1 MPRYTRLGAYDEVVL
16 TLSQTDYDVG
26 DVIGDIQTIPRG
38 NDRAS
43 VILQNVV
50 VIDKSNLMPGLDIFL
65 FVDQPTL
72 VGSDNA
78 PFNLSASEIAKC
90 PGVVHVRRCDY
101 SQSSSNA
108 VATRRRLELGL
119 RTVNY
124 NVYAVAVLTRAM
136 LMPFPVDA
144 LTLRYHFE
152 LERV

>member
-1 MPRYTRLGAYDEVVL
+1 MPRYTRLGAYDEVAL
-16 TLSQTDYDVG
+16 TLSQSDYDVG
-26 DVIGDIQTIPRG
+26 DVIGGVQTIPRG

-43 VILQNVV
+43 VILQNLVV
-50 VIDKSNLMPGLDIFL
+50 VDTSNLMPGLDIFL
-65 FVDQPTL
+65 FVSQPSL
-72 VGSDNA
+72 LAVDNE
-78 PFNLSASEIAKC
+78 PFDLSAAEIAKC

-101 SQSSSNA
+101 SSSMSNS

-119 RTVNY
+119 RTVGY
-124 NVYAVAVLTRAM
+124 NVYAVAVLTRAL

>member
-1 MPRYTRLGAYDEVVL
+1 MPRYTRLGAYDEVAL

-26 DVIGDIQTIPRG
+26 DVIGGVQTIPRG

-43 VILQNVV
+43 VILQNLVV
-50 VIDKSNLMPGLDIFL
+50 VDTSNLMPGLDVFL
-65 FVDQPTL
+65 FVAEPTL
-72 VGSDNA
+72 LAVDNE
-78 PFNLSASEIAKC
+78 PFDLSAPEIAKC
-90 PGVVHVRRCDY
+90 PGVVHVQRCDY
-101 SQSSSNA
+101 SASQSNA

-119 RTVNY
+119 RTVGY